1 MTAPQTLSP
10 PFATIPDALAAHAAQ
25 RPDSS
30 ALSAGDEQ
38 LTYGELAELVG
49 VLAARLAGLGVRS
62 GDRVAIFGINSI
74 EWVVS
79 FLATLELGAVAV
91 PLNHRLGRAELA
103 HQLELVRARVVL
115 HDAALSELGA
125 RAAGTAVSRTI
136 DRGSDDR
143 HSIWLAPPGPGRKA
157 TLTPDA
163 PALISF
169 TSGST
174 GRPKGAL
181 ISHRALTAAAN
192 AYARVLRTTEAD
204 NTLVLVPLFHNTGF
218 CDQVAHMLL
227 VGGSIDLL
235 PEFSKAMARDALI
248 RRPANYLIAVPGILR
263 LLALSSDAD
272 RIFRDCRLACYGGAP
287 MPSAWI
293 GELAARWPALGLY
306 NCYGLTEFT
315 SVSHILEPSDL
326 PEHHGSV
333 GRPVPGV
340 EQQIVGADGRSL
352 RAGAPGQLMLA
363 GPSRMSRYWAA
374 PDRTREAL
382 RGRWLMTGDVA
393 SITADGHLQLLG
405 RASEVINRGGEKIS
419 PLQVEAAISL
429 DTSVADVAVLGAPH
443 PIFGE
448 RVVAFVTL
456 RDRAELDEPAVRA
469 ALHESIADY
478 AIPERFFV
486 LDELPR
492 NAAGKIDRR
501 ELRSHAEAELA
512 AVQS

>member
-1 MTAPQTLSP
+1 MTTPQAPLPQ
-10 PFATIPDALAAHAAQ
+10 FATVPDALAAHAAQ
-25 RPDSS
+25 RPDSP

-38 LTYGELAELVG
+38 LAYRDLAGLVG
-49 VLAARLAGLGVRS
+49 HLAARLAGLGVRS
-62 GDRVAIFGINSI
+62 GDRVAILGINSI
-74 EWVVS
+74 EWIVA

-103 HQLELVRARVVL
+103 HQLELIRARVVL
-115 HDAALSELGA
+115 HDAALSERA
-125 RAAGTAVSRTI
+125 RRAAGTAVTRTL
-136 DRGSDDR
+136 DRDPGGR
-143 HSIWLAPPGPGRKA
+143 GSIWLASPAPGRKA
-157 TLTPDA
+157 TVAADA

-181 ISHRALTAAAN
+181 ISHRALTVAAN
-192 AYARVLRTTEAD
+192 TYAEVLETTAAD
-204 NTLVLVPLFHNTGF
+204 STLVLVPLFHNTGF

-235 PEFSKAMARDALI
+235 GEFGKATAREALL
-248 RRPANYLIAVPGILR
+248 RRPASYLIAVPGILR
-263 LLALSSDAD
+263 LLALSPDAD
-272 RIFRDCRLACYGGAP
+272 RMFRDCRVACYGGAP
-287 MPSAWI
+287 MPAAWI
-293 GELAARWPALGLY
+293 DELAARWPALALY

-340 EQQIVGADGRSL
+340 EQQIVDADGRPL
-352 RAGAPGQLMLA
+352 PTGTAGQLMLA

-382 RGRWLMTGDVA
+382 RGRWLMTGDVG
-393 SITADGHLQLLG
+393 SLTDDGHLQLLG

-429 DTSVADVAVLGAPH
+429 DPSVADVAVLGTPH

-456 RDRAELDEPAVRA
+456 RDSAGLDEPAVRT

-492 NAAGKIDRR
+492 NAAGKIDRD
-501 ELRSHAEAELA
+501 ELRSHADAELT
-512 AVQS
+512 AVQT

>member
-1 MTAPQTLSP
+1 MNAPQTPSP
-10 PFATIPDALAAHAAQ
+10 PFATVPDALAAHAAQ
-25 RPDSS
+25 RP
-30 ALSAGDEQ
+30 AGLVLSAGDEQ
-38 LTYGELAELVG
+38 LSYGELAELVR
-49 VLAARLAGLGVRS
+49 AMASNLAGLGVRS
-62 GDRVAIFGINSI
+62 GDRVAILGSNSI
-74 EWVVS
+74 EWVVA
-79 FLATLELGAVAV
+79 FLATLELGAVVV

-115 HDAALSELGA
+115 HDAALSEQAA
-125 RAAGTAVSRTI
+125 RAAGTAVCRTL
-136 DRGSDDR
+136 DRAPGDR
-143 HSIWLAPPGPGRKA
+143 RSIWIATPGPGRNA
-157 TLTPDA
+157 ALAADA

-181 ISHRALTAAAN
+181 ISHRALTVAAN
-192 AYARVLRTTEAD
+192 AYAHVLATTEAD
-204 NTLVLVPLFHNTGF
+204 STLVLVPLFHNTGF

-235 PEFSKAMARDALI
+235 PEFSKAVARDALV
-248 RRPANYLIAVPGILR
+248 RRPASYLIAVPGILR
-263 LLALSSDAD
+263 LLALSPDAD
-272 RIFRDCRLACYGGAP
+272 RIFRDCRLACYGGSP

-293 GELAARWPALGLY
+293 EELAARWPALGLY

-315 SVSHILEPSDL
+315 SVSHMLEPSDL

-340 EQQIVGADGRSL
+340 EQQIVDADGRPL
-352 RAGAPGQLMLA
+352 PAGSPGQLMLA
-363 GPSRMSRYWAA
+363 GPSRMLRYWAA
-374 PDRTREAL
+374 PDRTRETL
-382 RGRWLMTGDVA
+382 RGRWLMTGDVG
-393 SITADGHLQLLG
+393 SVTADGHLQLLG

-429 DTSVADVAVLGAPH
+429 DPSVADVAVLGAPH

-456 RDRAELDEPAVRA
+456 RDRAELDEPSVRT

-492 NAAGKIDRR
+492 NAAGKIDRH

-512 AVQS
+512 AVRS

>member
-1 MTAPQTLSP
+1 MPTPQTPLP
-10 PFATIPDALAAHAAQ
+10 QFATVPDALAAHAAQ
-25 RPDSS
+25 RPGRL

-38 LTYGELAELVG
+38 LTYRDLAGLVAQMG
-49 VLAARLAGLGVRS
+49 ARLAGLGVRS
-62 GDRVAIFGINSI
+62 GDRVAILGINSI
-74 EWVVS
+74 DWVVA
-79 FLATLELGAVAV
+79 FLATLEFGAVAV

-103 HQLELVRARVVL
+103 HQLELVRARVLL
-115 HDAALSELGA
+115 HDAALSELA
-125 RAAGTAVSRTI
+125 SRSAGTAISRTL
-136 DRGSDDR
+136 DRDSRDR
-143 HSIWLAPPGPGRKA
+143 RSIWLAPSVPGRNA
-157 TLTPDA
+157 PLAADA

-181 ISHRALTAAAN
+181 ISHRALTVAAN
-192 AYARVLRTTEAD
+192 AYARVLGTTEAD
-204 NTLVLVPLFHNTGF
+204 STLVLVPLFHNTGF

-235 PEFSKAMARDALI
+235 PEFGKTMARDALL
-248 RRPANYLIAVPGILR
+248 RRPASYLIAVPGILR
-263 LLALSSDAD
+263 LLALSPDAD
-272 RIFRDCRLACYGGAP
+272 RVFRACRIACYGGSP
-287 MPSAWI
+287 MPAAWI
-293 GELAARWPALGLY
+293 DELAAAWPALRLY

-326 PEHHGSV
+326 AEHQGSV

-340 EQQIVGADGRSL
+340 EQQIVDADGRAL
-352 RAGAPGQLMLA
+352 PAGTAGQLMLA

-374 PDRTREAL
+374 PERTREVL
-382 RGRWLMTGDVA
+382 RGRWLMTGDVG
-393 SITADGHLQLLG
+393 SLTDDGHLRVLG

-429 DTSVADVAVLGAPH
+429 DPNVADVAVLGAPH

-448 RVVAFVTL
+448 RVVAFVSL
-456 RDRAELDEPAVRA
+456 RDSTELDEPAVRT

-492 NAAGKIDRR
+492 NAAGKIDRH
-501 ELRSHAEAELA
+501 ELRCHAEAELA
-512 AVQS
+512 AVQT